1 MLFFAKR
8 NNIMQKINQIYYNN
22 LVLAPGF
29 SESIT
34 FYLAFK
40 SFVIKTELH
49 FGPNGTLMARFVWS
63 TRMKWNYESL
73 RSQKNILSIDLQYSE
88 FI

>member
-8 NNIMQKINQIYYNN
+8 NNIMQKINQIYY
-22 LVLAPGF
+22 VLAPGF

-63 TRMKWNYESL
+63 TRIKRNYESL